1 MPQNSDE
8 VNISLVAVLK
18 AIDAFSPEPTFLV
31 ADFFAF
37 TELLKKYLALFL
49 CTTSKSVAPMTRANI
64 ATTKACMTKDGINA
78 EISENGLMDI
88 ILYFSF
94 FLVILWD
101 AFP

>member
-1 MPQNSDE
+1 
-8 VNISLVAVLK
+8 
-18 AIDAFSPEPTFLV
+18 
-31 ADFFAF
+31 
-37 TELLKKYLALFL
+37 
-49 CTTSKSVAPMTRANI
+49 
-64 ATTKACMTKDGINA
+64 MTKDGINA